1 MRAVSFLAVPEARGS
16 ICHVHQ
22 LLCANF
28 CSDPANLCSSHLSHY
43 HILAFLNEFPLCLD
57 DGLQE
62 LDVLNVPA
70 VRLDAVDEML
80 HHALVDLAAELEIVH
95 ENVLHCHC
103 FQDLREGME
112 GSRKSE
118 NQQAT
123 TSPLRGGKANTP
135 VGAGLKGT
143 WLRTQLSTPLLLS
156 QPSFHSTSAS

>member
-70 VRLDAVDEML
+70 VRLDAVDEVL
-80 HHALVDLAAELEIVH
+80 NHALVDLAAELEVVH

-103 FQDLREGME
+103 FQDLVEGMK
-112 GSRKSE
+112 GSKKKKIRKS
-118 NQQAT
+118 T
-123 TSPLRGGKANTP
+123 THHIPTEVRVKPTLLRVQG
-135 VGAGLKGT
+135 
-143 WLRTQLSTPLLLS
+143 
-156 QPSFHSTSAS
+156 